1 MGKGKCRAKISE
13 PFHRTIKPKWRL
25 GNPRPTIQKTGMKTN
40 KVVNIGI
47 AAIWAVVFVC
57 PLLLQYYYN
66 VAENAQFDWHDL
78 SRTYIFLSAFFLLFL
93 LHHYLVI
100 PLLYARKRYWMY
112 ALAVVVMLSGFALFT
127 KNAPHDPHHRRPMK
141 EHVNQRD
148 CPDKKPDGFEKR
160 HKHPEFRKPHRH
172 PLLAPPDIARLII
185 ALLMLGVNLGAEAM
199 VKSQEQR
206 RRLTELEQQHLKQ
219 ELEYL
224 KYQINPHFFMNTL
237 NNIHVLIDIDQ
248 EKAKRSLVELSKL
261 MRYTLYESNSRM
273 VLLSQEIDFITQY
286 LSLMKLRYSDKV
298 EIVSQMPTVT
308 NGIQIPPLL
317 LVTFIENAFKHGVSY
332 QQPSFIRIVLAVG
345 DDNKTI
351 HFECCNSRHLLKQSD
366 DSGGI
371 GLENVRKRLD
381 LIYENGYKLN
391 VEDDNPEQYR
401 VTLELRS

>member
-1 MGKGKCRAKISE
+1 M
-13 PFHRTIKPKWRL
+13 
-25 GNPRPTIQKTGMKTN
+25 
-40 KVVNIGI
+40 
-47 AAIWAVVFVC
+47 VVFAC
-57 PLLLQYYYN
+57 PLLLHYYLY
-66 VAENAQFDWHDL
+66 VAEDLQFDWHDL
-78 SRTYIFLSAFFLLFL
+78 ERTYIFLFAYFIIFLV
-93 LHHYLVI
+93 HHYLLL
-100 PLLYARKRYWMY
+100 PLLYSRKRYWMY
-112 ALAVVVMLSGFALFT
+112 ALAVVVMLSGFGLFT
-127 KNAPHDPHHRRPMK
+127 RYVSLSNPHGRPMR
-141 EHVNQRD
+141 EHVSR
-148 CPDKKPDGFEKR
+148 
-160 HKHPEFRKPHRH
+160 PEFRKPHRH
-172 PLLAPPDIARLII
+172 PLVAPPDVARLII
-185 ALLMLGVNLGAEAM
+185 ALLMLGVNLGADAM

-224 KYQINPHFFMNTL
+224 KHQINPHFFMNTL

-286 LSLMKLRYSDKV
+286 LSLMKLRYSEKV
-298 EIVSQMPTVT
+298 EIVCQMPTVT

-332 QQPSFIRIVLAVG
+332 QQPSFIRIALAMD

-351 HFECCNSRHLLKQSD
+351 HFECCNSRNLLKQSD
-366 DSGGI
+366 DIGGI

-381 LIYENGYKLN
+381 LIYDKNYKLQ

-401 VTLELRS
+401 VTLELKKS

>member
-1 MGKGKCRAKISE
+1 
-13 PFHRTIKPKWRL
+13 
-25 GNPRPTIQKTGMKTN
+25 MKTN
-40 KVVNIGI
+40 KKVNLCI
-47 AAIWAVVFVC
+47 AAIWIVVFAC
-57 PLLLQYYYN
+57 PLLLHYYFYL
-66 VAENAQFDWHDL
+66 ADDLLLDWYDL
-78 SRTYIFLSAFFLLFL
+78 GRTYVFLFAYLILFL

-112 ALAVVVMLSGFALFT
+112 ALAVVVMLSGFAFLT
-127 KNAPHDPHHRRPMK
+127 RNTPHAPHHRRPMR
-141 EHVNQRD
+141 EHVNR
-148 CPDKKPDGFEKR
+148 PDSEERRPESRLGNPRPTK
-160 HKHPEFRKPHRH
+160 PEFRKPHRH
-172 PLLAPPDIARLII
+172 PLLAPPDVARLII
-185 ALLMLGVNLGAEAM
+185 ALLMLGVNLGADAM

-219 ELEYL
+219 ELDYL

-298 EIVSQMPTVT
+298 EIVCQMPDMT
-308 NGIQIPPLL
+308 NGLQIPPLL

-332 QQPSFIRIVLAVG
+332 QQHSFIRIALAVD

-366 DSGGI
+366 ESGGI

-381 LIYENGYKLN
+381 LIYDKNYKLQ
-391 VEDDNPEQYR
+391 VDEDNQEQYR
-401 VTLELRS
+401 VTLELKKSLSK

>member
-1 MGKGKCRAKISE
+1 
-13 PFHRTIKPKWRL
+13 
-25 GNPRPTIQKTGMKTN
+25 MKTY
-40 KVVNIGI
+40 KVVNICI
-47 AAIWAVVFVC
+47 AALWTVVFAC

-66 VAENAQFDWHDL
+66 VAENLSLDWHDL
-78 SRTYIFLSAFFLLFL
+78 GRTYTFLSAFFLLFL

-127 KNAPHDPHHRRPMK
+127 SNMPRPHHGGPMR
-141 EHVNQRD
+141 EHVNRSD
-148 CPDKKPDGFEKR
+148 REEKR
-160 HKHPEFRKPHRH
+160 PERPEFREPHRH

-185 ALLMLGVNLGAEAM
+185 AILMLGVNLGVDAM
-199 VKSQEQR
+199 VKSREQR

-219 ELEYL
+219 ELDYL

-237 NNIHVLIDIDQ
+237 NNIHVLIDINQ

-332 QQPSFIRIVLAVG
+332 QQPSFIRIALAVG

-351 HFECCNSRHLLKQSD
+351 HFECCNSRHLLKQSN

-381 LIYENGYKLN
+381 LIYEGDYKLN

-401 VTLELRS
+401 VTLELKG

>member
-1 MGKGKCRAKISE
+1 
-13 PFHRTIKPKWRL
+13 
-25 GNPRPTIQKTGMKTN
+25 MKTN
-40 KVVNIGI
+40 KKVNICI
-47 AAIWAVVFVC
+47 AAIWIVIFAC
-57 PLLLQYYYN
+57 PLLLHYYLH
-66 VAENAQFDWHDL
+66 VAENMQFNWHDL
-78 SRTYIFLSAFFLLFL
+78 GRTYTFLSAFLLLFL

-112 ALAVVVMLSGFALFT
+112 ALAVVIMLSGFALFT
-127 KNAPHDPHHRRPMK
+127 SNTPRPHHGRPMR
-141 EHVNQRD
+141 EHINRPDRD
-148 CPDKKPDGFEKR
+148 VKGPECPEKR
-160 HKHPEFRKPHRH
+160 PGPPEFRKHHGH

-185 ALLMLGVNLGAEAM
+185 ALLMLGVNLGADAM

-219 ELEYL
+219 ELDYL
-224 KYQINPHFFMNTL
+224 KHQINPHFFMNTL

-248 EKAKRSLVELSKL
+248 EKAKRSIVELSKL
-261 MRYTLYESNSRM
+261 MRYTLYESNSQM

-332 QQPSFIRIVLAVG
+332 QQPSFIRIALAVG

-351 HFECCNSRHLLKQSD
+351 HFECCNSRHLLKQSN

-381 LIYENGYKLN
+381 LIYEDGYKLN

-401 VTLELRS
+401 VTLELKG

>member
-1 MGKGKCRAKISE
+1 MNTKKI
-13 PFHRTIKPKWRL
+13 
-25 GNPRPTIQKTGMKTN
+25 
-40 KVVNIGI
+40 VNICI
-47 AAIWAVVFVC
+47 VAIWTVVFAC
-57 PLLLQYYYN
+57 PLLLRYYYN
-66 VAENAQFDWHDL
+66 VAENMPFDWHDL

-127 KNAPHDPHHRRPMK
+127 RNTPRDPHHGRPII
-141 EHVNQRD
+141 EHANRSE
-148 CPDKKPDGFEKR
+148 CEKKKSERSEKR
-160 HKHPEFRKPHRH
+160 PEHPDFRKPHRH

-185 ALLMLGVNLGAEAM
+185 AILMLGVNLGADAM
-199 VKSQEQR
+199 MKSQEQR

-219 ELEYL
+219 ELDYL

-332 QQPSFIRIVLAVG
+332 QQPSFIRIVLAVE

-351 HFECCNSRHLLKQSD
+351 HFECCNSRHLLKQKE

-381 LIYENGYKLN
+381 LIYEDGYKLC

>member
-1 MGKGKCRAKISE
+1 
-13 PFHRTIKPKWRL
+13 
-25 GNPRPTIQKTGMKTN
+25 MKTN
-40 KVVNIGI
+40 KKVNLCI
-47 AAIWAVVFVC
+47 ALIWAVVFVC
-57 PLLLQYYYN
+57 PSLLHFYLR
-66 VAENAQFDWHDL
+66 VAENMPLDWHDL
-78 SRTYIFLSAFFLLFL
+78 GRTYVFLSAFLLLFL

-100 PLLYARKRYWMY
+100 PQLYARKRYWMY
-112 ALAVVVMLSGFALFT
+112 ALAVVVMLSAFALFT
-127 KNAPHDPHHRRPMK
+127 RNASHAPHHGRPQK
-141 EHVNQRD
+141 EHINR
-148 CPDKKPDGFEKR
+148 
-160 HKHPEFRKPHRH
+160 HPEFRKPHRH

-185 ALLMLGVNLGAEAM
+185 AFLMLGVNLGADAM

-206 RRLTELEQQHLKQ
+206 RRLKELEQQHLKQ
-219 ELEYL
+219 ELDYL

-237 NNIHVLIDIDQ
+237 NNIHVLIDINQ

-298 EIVSQMPTVT
+298 EIVSRMPTVT

-332 QQPSFIRIVLAVG
+332 QQPSFIRIALAVG

-351 HFECCNSRHLLKQSD
+351 HFECCNSRHLLKQSN

-381 LIYENGYKLN
+381 LIYDENYRLM

>member
-1 MGKGKCRAKISE
+1 MKI
-13 PFHRTIKPKWRL
+13 
-25 GNPRPTIQKTGMKTN
+25 N

-66 VAENAQFDWHDL
+66 VAENMPLDWHDL
-78 SRTYIFLSAFFLLFL
+78 GRTYFYLSAFLLLFF
-93 LHHYLVI
+93 LHHYLII

-112 ALAVVVMLSGFALFT
+112 ALAVAVMLSGFALFT
-127 KNAPHDPHHRRPMK
+127 RKASHAPHIGRPQK
-141 EHVNQRD
+141 EHVKRSDRD
-148 CPDKKPDGFEKR
+148 ERRPA
-160 HKHPEFRKPHRH
+160 HPEFRKPHDH
-172 PLLAPPDIARLII
+172 SLLSPPDMARLII
-185 ALLMLGVNLGAEAM
+185 ALLMLGVNLGADAM

-219 ELEYL
+219 ELDYL

-237 NNIHVLIDIDQ
+237 NNIHVLIDFDQ
-248 EKAKRSLVELSKL
+248 EKAKRSIVELSKL
-261 MRYTLYESNSRM
+261 MRYTLYESNSPM

-298 EIVSQMPTVT
+298 EIVSQMPAMT
-308 NGIQIPPLL
+308 NGLQIPPLL

-332 QQPSFIRIVLAVG
+332 QQPSFIRIALAVEN
-345 DDNKTI
+345 DNKTI
-351 HFECCNSRHLLKQSD
+351 HFECCNSRHPLKQKED
-366 DSGGI
+366 TGGI

-381 LIYENGYKLN
+381 LIYDENYRLT

-401 VTLELRS
+401 ITLELKR